1 LLQCDAVIGAANNQL
16 DNEETDAWLFENDIV
31 YVPDY
36 LVNSGGVIA
45 ISAEL
50 NDTVDMIDTQLEEI
64 GIRTTEVLTRSIDEN
79 TPTDKISR
87 EIAWDRI
94 NNT

>member
-1 LLQCDAVIGAANNQL
+1 MNSIDV
-16 DNEETDAWLFENDIV
+16 FENNII

-50 NDTVDMIDTQLEEI
+50 DNTVDMIDTQLEEI
-64 GIRTTEVLTRSIDEN
+64 GMRTREVLARSAEEN
-79 TPTDKISR
+79 IPTDKISR
-87 EIAWDRI
+87 QIAWDRI